1 MKEKQF
7 VGTWKLVSAEA
18 RSADGQVLQVYG
30 ENPRG
35 VIMYDAAGNVSV
47 NLMRSD
53 RPAFS
58 VADKAKSAPQEAK
71 SAIET
76 YEAYFGAYEVDEA
89 QRMVIHH
96 VEGSLLPNWTG
107 SDQIRFYDF
116 SNGHLTLSTAEIPYS
131 GTTVV
136 GKLIWKRVA

>member
-1 MKEKQF
+1 MTKKQF
-7 VGTWKLVSAEA
+7 IGTWKLVSAEA
-18 RSADGQVLQVYG
+18 RSAEGQVIRIYG

-58 VADKAKSAPQEAK
+58 VADKAKSTLEEAK

-89 QRMVIHH
+89 QGMVIHH
-96 VEGSLLPNWTG
+96 VEGSLLPNWTE
-107 SDQIRFYDF
+107 SDQIRFYEF

-136 GKLIWKRVA
+136 GELVWKRVA